1 MMPEYYAHSL
11 PDKLQED
18 WQRLEEHLKNVAEMA
33 RDFAEDFGAGDWG
46 YFAGLWHDLG
56 KYSDNQQTSLH
67 IVPKVDCKKKAEA
80 GIVVDL

>member
-46 YFAGLWHDLG
+46 RIIKTKQNWR
-56 KYSDNQQTSLH
+56 
-67 IVPKVDCKKKAEA
+67 
-80 GIVVDL
+80 